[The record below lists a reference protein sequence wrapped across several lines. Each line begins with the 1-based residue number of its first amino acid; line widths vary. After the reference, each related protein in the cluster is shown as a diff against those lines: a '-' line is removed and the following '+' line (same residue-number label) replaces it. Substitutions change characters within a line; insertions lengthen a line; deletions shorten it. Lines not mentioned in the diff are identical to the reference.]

1 MQAKALGCLL
11 RQFSLPGRLQVQST
25 AVLCF
30 SKLRSIWNW
39 VSEISIQLFKY
50 HTEARGRPPPPPRG
64 QERRNANNQKR
75 ISLLDPSQEIK
86 KALAPAAPS
95 RLLLIKQDIPFT
107 PNSDELWLI
116 WQHLRPC
123 VKYCP
128 IKAQH
133 PFTQQRVYPSRH
145 RASI

>member
-1 MQAKALGCLL
+1 MLMQAKALGCLL
-11 RQFSLPGRLQVQST
+11 RQFSFPGRLQVQST

-50 HTEARGRPPPPPRG
+50 HTEARGQG
-64 QERRNANNQKR
+64 GGEEERRNANNQKR
-75 ISLLDPSQEIK
+75 ISLLYPSQEIK
-86 KALAPAAPS
+86 KAVAPAAPS